1 MRKPLEVFA
10 LDEMMNRATGSIPYT
25 SLIWTRRY
33 HECGEFQMTVPANVY
48 DPSWAYVYADL
59 RPETGII
66 QKVAYSDSS
75 TVAGGVDTVT
85 VSGFFLECL
94 LNRVTFLVEQPEEKT
109 IEIQVPKPK
118 SPGIRRADM
127 PTVYRDP
134 ETGQFIYQNSEGDL
148 INQNG
153 VQVDGESDWEEV
165 STTFVGM
172 TEVDGTWGALPD
184 DMMSSNYNY
193 KTEGGKI
200 TISSWWGGE
209 RTYDIVMEDDKGNV
223 YYQTAGYDGEGGNA
237 IAIANSVATLDST
250 RRYRSQMRSWN
261 ASGGVRYE
269 TITVKGPWQRT
280 DTMEPITESD
290 SIDQLFKWIQVF
302 CGSTFK
308 YEEPEIEGVV
318 KTLDP
323 SLQYLG
329 DFAYSVLKEVEASFR
344 VVYGFVNNTM
354 VLEAY
359 RGLDRTQ
366 DQEAD
371 ENPWAVFSDTW
382 GTISGYSASRDDS
395 NYKNTCYVL
404 YSYDEPSEWNG
415 DGTPALVE
423 DYGDP
428 DETTGQRALEGWHV
442 PYTTKRGYQT
452 ARVGDGSEPTSECY
466 LDLRD
471 DGDGVPSCDS
481 QWSREQYRY
490 DEGQPNSGK
499 PTFEPMRDLYEQWP
513 DALTQKGV
521 VELEQNH
528 GVVTNLDTG
537 TVNTGGYMVDWDLG
551 DKVDF
556 GVSTVGLADVA
567 RITEVEEVYE
577 STGTGVRNEV
587 HITVGER
594 LLTAYDKLRG
604 EK

>member
-33 HECGEFQMTVPANVY
+33 HECGQFQMTVPANVY

-94 LNRVTFLVEQPEEKT
+94 LNRITFLVEQPEEQT
-109 IEIQVPKPK
+109 IEIKVPEPKKPGLTK
-118 SPGIRRADM
+118 AQIPQN
-127 PTVYRDP
+127 VYWDP
-134 ETGQFIYQNSEGDL
+134 ESDGYFYQNSSGDL
-148 INQNG
+148 IDKDGNK
-153 VQVDGESDWEEV
+153 VDGESRWVHLEV
-165 STTFVGM
+165 QIQASNR
-172 TEVDGTWGALPD
+172 VDEGPVVKPSDTYT
-184 DMMSSNYNY
+184 SNYYWVEADDPNNVHLKNCGSGLVSVY
-193 KTEGGKI
+193 PIEI
-200 TISSWWGGE
+200 
-209 RTYDIVMEDDKGNV
+209 RDDKGNV
-223 YYQTAGYDGEGGNA
+223 FYHSSKQDVDKIYVSSPSISRGALEGYQ
-237 IAIANSVATLDST
+237 DS
-250 RRYRSQMRSWN
+250 MRAWN

-290 SIDQLFKWIQVF
+290 SVDQLFKWLQRF
-302 CGSTFK
+302 FGTTFK
-308 YEEPEIEGVV
+308 YKEPEIEGVV

-323 SLQYLG
+323 SLRYFG
-329 DFAYSVLKEVEASFR
+329 DFAYSVLREVEASFR
-344 VVYGFVNNTM
+344 VVYGFENNSM
-354 VLEAY
+354 VFEVY

-404 YSYDEPSEWNG
+404 YSYDQPKSFDS
-415 DGTPALVE
+415 DGTPHLTEIYDSNETGHPSGWKVE
-423 DYGDP
+423 Y
-428 DETTGQRALEGWHV
+428 E
-442 PYTTKRGYQT
+442 TKRGYQT
-452 ARVGDGSEPTSECY
+452 ARIGDGVEADNECY

-471 DGDGVPSCDS
+471 EGDGVPSCDS
-481 QWSREQYRY
+481 QWSRDQYRY
-490 DEGQPNSGK
+490 DESQPNDGK

-513 DALTQKGV
+513 DALTQRGV

-537 TVNTGGYMVDWDLG
+537 TVNTDGYMADWDLG

-594 LLTAYDKLRG
+594 LLTTYDKLRG

>member
-10 LDEMMNRATGSIPYT
+10 LDEMMNRATGSIPYK

-33 HECGEFQMTVPANVY
+33 HECGQFQMTVPANVY

-66 QKVAYSDSS
+66 QKVEYSDSS

-109 IEIQVPKPK
+109 IEIHVPRPK

-134 ETGQFIYQNSEGDL
+134 DTGDYFYENSSGDL
-148 INQNG
+148 VDQQGNR
-153 VQVDGESDWEEV
+153 VDGSSSWEEV
-165 STTFVGM
+165 H
-172 TEVDGTWGALPD
+172 TEFLGQTKLNEEWGYLPN

-193 KTEGGKI
+193 KVDGEDG
-200 TISSWWGGE
+200 TIHLNSWWGSE
-209 RTYDIVMEDDKGNV
+209 KTYDIVMEDDKGNV
-223 YYQTAGYDGEGGNA
+223 YYYPTTSLDGEKV
-237 IAIANSVATLDST
+237 IHIANSVATLDQT
-250 RRYRSQMRSWN
+250 RGYKTRKRAWD

-290 SIDQLFKWIQVF
+290 SVDQLFKWIQVF

-308 YEEPEIEGVV
+308 YEEPGIEGVV

-354 VLEAY
+354 VFEVY

-371 ENPWAVFSDTW
+371 ENPWTVFSDTW
-382 GTISGYSASRDDS
+382 GTIKGYSASRDDS
-395 NYKNTCYVL
+395 NYRNVCYVL
-404 YSYDEPSEWNG
+404 YSYDQPTSFESDGTPHLEEITEVQG
-415 DGTPALVE
+415 DGTTKVL
-423 DYGDP
+423 
-428 DETTGQRALEGWHV
+428 GWEV
-442 PYTTKRGYQT
+442 PYETKRGYQT
-452 ARVGDGSEPTSECY
+452 ARVEDDVEGDRECY

-471 DGDGVPSCDS
+471 EGDGAPSCDS
-481 QWSREQYRY
+481 QWSRDQYRY
-490 DEGQPNSGK
+490 DESQPNNGK
-499 PTFEPMRDLYEQWP
+499 PTFEPMRDFYEQWP
-513 DALTQKGV
+513 DALTQRGV

-537 TVNTGGYMVDWDLG
+537 TVNTDGYMVDWDLG

-577 STGTGVRNEV
+577 STGTGVRNEI

-594 LLTAYDKLRG
+594 LLTTYDKLRG